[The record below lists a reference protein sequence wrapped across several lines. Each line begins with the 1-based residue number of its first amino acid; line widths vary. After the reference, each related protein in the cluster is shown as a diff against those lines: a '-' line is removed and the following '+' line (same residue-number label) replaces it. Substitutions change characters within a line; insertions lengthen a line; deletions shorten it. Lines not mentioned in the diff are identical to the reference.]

1 MKIKQYHIY
10 LADLEPAYGSEPGKI
25 RPVVVVQT
33 DFMNSAHKS
42 AIICPLTTGL
52 IPESKILRVYL
63 SKTEVSLKKDSD
75 ILVDQIRAIDNQ
87 RFIRKI
93 GKLNPK
99 QIMKL
104 VRNLKI
110 ILFE

>member
-33 DFMNSAHKS
+33 DFMNSNHKS
-42 AIICPLTTGL
+42 TIICPLTTSL
-52 IPESKILRVYL
+52 VPESKILRVYL
-63 SKTEVSLKKDSD
+63 SKTETNLKKESD
-75 ILVDQIRAIDNQ
+75 ILVDQIRSIDNQ
-87 RFIRKI
+87 RFIRRI
-93 GKLNPK
+93 GKLSQK

-104 VRNLKI
+104 IRNLKI